1 MGWLIAL
8 GVVILL
14 ALLPLGGSVVYGSS
28 GVSVKVLAGPVKI
41 GVLPQK
47 KKKPKEEKPSKAEKT
62 EKKKSSK
69 PKKEEKK
76 SEKAGP
82 GGSLS
87 DFMPLIDLGIRFL
100 GDFRRK
106 LRVDRLW
113 LEMTM
118 AGDDPCDLAVN
129 YGRTC
134 GAVDALLPVLERWFV
149 IRRRKIHVGC
159 DFTADETLIWLRL
172 DITITLG
179 RLVWLA
185 FRYGVP
191 AVIQYLK
198 ISKPEKG
205 GAVE

>member
-8 GVVILL
+8 GIIVLL
-14 ALLPLGGSVVYGSS
+14 ALLPLGGSVVYDQS
-28 GVSVKVLAGPVKI
+28 GLTVKVLAGPVR
-41 GVLPQK
+41 VRVWPRK
-47 KKKPKEEKPSKAEKT
+47 KKKAPKEKSSGQEKK
-62 EKKKSSK
+62 EKKKAAK
-69 PKKEEKK
+69 APKKEKEPV
-76 SEKAGP
+76 KAGP
-82 GGSLS
+82 GGSLK
-87 DFMPLIDLGIRFL
+87 DFLPLIELGIRSL

-106 LRVDRLW
+106 LRVDKLW

-118 AGDDPCDLAVN
+118 AADDPCDLAVN

-149 IRRRKIHVGC
+149 IRKRRVHVGC
-159 DFTADETLIWLRL
+159 DFMADQTLIWLRL

-179 RLVWLA
+179 RLVALA
-185 FRYGVP
+185 VRYGVP
-191 AVIQYLK
+191 AIIEFLK